1 MSAALDETENYFVLV
16 RMPALSLDCRKAHTL
31 NFRYGSETDLGFKP
45 EIRHPRSCL
54 LAHSPNIRLGGEWTF
69 TSLRLADTLECMKL
83 QTYDLELRETIRKP
97 TPGRCIY
104 CGDDQ
109 AKLTDEHVI
118 PYALGGHT
126 AVFEKASCEV
136 CANTIQKYEQRILR
150 GQLGVFRARIDAPTR
165 NRKDRPTHQDLH
177 FVEVDSCGRPIRDL
191 GSRTFSIDDAP
202 LNLSVW
208 ELAAPRIIGEMRT
221 EQEHLGRPWASIS
234 HSETQ
239 SAVAMRLAREVAEE
253 TGAKHV
259 AVKVDTINR
268 EDFLRF
274 LVKTAHAYAVFEK
287 GLDAFRPLTTDL
299 VLARHSDLAEYVGG
313 GPINP
318 EYESSPASMTELSV
332 GVVKEGPAAG
342 YTAVYIR
349 LYPLLGT
356 PPHVV
361 VVGEPL

>member
-1 MSAALDETENYFVLV
+1 
-16 RMPALSLDCRKAHTL
+16 
-31 NFRYGSETDLGFKP
+31 
-45 EIRHPRSCL
+45 
-54 LAHSPNIRLGGEWTF
+54 
-69 TSLRLADTLECMKL
+69 MKL
-83 QTYDLELRETIRKP
+83 QTYDLELRETVRKP

-104 CGDDQ
+104 CRDDQ
-109 AKLTDEHVI
+109 RELTDEHVI

-126 AVFEKASCEV
+126 AIFKKASCV
-136 CANTIQKYEQRILR
+136 ACARTIQKYEQRILR
-150 GQLGVFRARIDAPTR
+150 GQLGVFRARIGAPTS
-165 NRKDRPTHQDLH
+165 NPKDRPTHQDLH
-177 FVEVDSCGRPIRDL
+177 FVEVDRTGLQIRDL
-191 GSRTFSIDDAP
+191 GSRTFAIDDAP

-208 ELAAPRIIGEMRT
+208 QLAPPRILGEMRT
-221 EQEHLGRPWASIS
+221 EQEHVGSPWTSIS
-234 HSETQ
+234 HSESQ
-239 SAVAMRLAREVAEE
+239 KALAMRLAREVAEE
-253 TGAKHV
+253 TGAVHV

-287 GLDAFRPLTTDL
+287 GLEAFRPLTTNLILNRDN
-299 VLARHSDLAEYVGG
+299 DLAKYAGG

-332 GVVKEGPAAG
+332 GVVKDGPAAG

-361 VVGEPL
+361 IVGEPL